1 LKVNSEVAR
10 ETREKARKKKGL
22 REAKPEWDNPDRELE
37 PSLVSRPFAC
47 FADRIQGF
55 RLLTPALSSFE
66 EEREKMSQ
74 AAVLVLVY

>member
-1 LKVNSEVAR
+1 LFS
-10 ETREKARKKKGL
+10 
-22 REAKPEWDNPDRELE
+22 D
-37 PSLVSRPFAC
+37 PSGGGRTQS
-47 FADRIQGF
+47 GF